1 MPKKRKQRN
10 YFPSSP
16 KVLALLLKCFPMNGG
31 NFSEGGDFATAFR
44 DAVKTGT
51 MKGEVKI
58 CGTPL
63 RWIAYALACSFGL
76 NNDSDRSTAITQ
88 LRSVDDMFMKHGSS
102 SEFLSE
108 FILMDVIC
116 NRKITPTAAAA
127 LGKSGSGTL
136 GDNDVVMA
144 PASEEEDLDDVNDF
158 FKYRT
163 LLAFLPGVGVF
174 YAVRDWRRK
183 SEGVDGSRIAMDIS
197 WFRLKTG
204 MEHSPQLD
212 LQFGED
218 GMPPDLISG
227 HDVGVWPVPDRAQE
241 YNRRLVNSNS
251 TRVGGRHYAPGCLH
265 LNIPD
270 TCWIVDPEER
280 PFVDIIVDIAPPVSS
295 TIGRKSV
302 IMIRSILDAS
312 LKSQYCHLKQLYDV
326 VGCLDAIVE
335 HNSLLRRHVS
345 VGTARQN
352 KGDVGTMHAI
362 VTRVLLDG
370 SGTVGYATNYTK
382 VPQTV
387 LKRFIVAFATVGMC
401 CFPDVLSVVQ
411 HMEANSS
418 LPPIAPMGENDCNGI
433 RVGYTIDMS
442 VDLGNVSH
450 FDVNDASQ
458 GFSVWT
464 EEMPGCASNW
474 YLIFPNLHG
483 RRPCGTKYNG
493 IAVKL
498 YHGTAISW
506 DGRAV
511 RHCTSVSRPDGPG
524 TAPVRSGGGCW
535 NGNNHLYGTFTAAK
549 EKIVAAG
556 RCRASGN
563 SAAADVVTNV
573 AHSNTRR
580 PKRLPR
586 GE

>member
-1 MPKKRKQRN
+1 VDPSRKRLSNKMPKKRKQRN

-51 MKGEVKI
+51 MKGEVEV

-127 LGKSGSGTL
+127 LGISGSGTL
-136 GDNDVVMA
+136 GDDDVVMA
-144 PASEEEDLDDVNDF
+144 PASEEEDLDDIND

-163 LLAFLPGVGVF
+163 LLAFLPGAGVF

-212 LQFGED
+212 LQVGED
-218 GMPPDLISG
+218 GYVKRFASVTSAGSPPSTFVSAWRVSYHPAAINFPREVFTSTQCADHEGPRMPPDLISG

-302 IMIRSILDAS
+302 IMVRSVLDAS
-312 LKSQYCHLKQLYDV
+312 LKSRYCHLKQQYDV

-335 HNSLLRRHVS
+335 HNSLCVGMYLLARRDRTKEMLGRCMPSGHECS
-345 VGTARQN
+345 LT
-352 KGDVGTMHAI
+352 D
-362 VTRVLLDG
+362 RVLL
-370 SGTVGYATNYTK
+370 GT
-382 VPQTV
+382 P
-387 LKRFIVAFATVGMC
+387 L
-401 CFPDVLSVVQ
+401 
-411 HMEANSS
+411 
-418 LPPIAPMGENDCNGI
+418 
-433 RVGYTIDMS
+433 TI
-442 VDLGNVSH
+442 
-450 FDVNDASQ
+450 
-458 GFSVWT
+458 
-464 EEMPGCASNW
+464 
-474 YLIFPNLHG
+474 
-483 RRPCGTKYNG
+483 
-493 IAVKL
+493 
-498 YHGTAISW
+498 
-506 DGRAV
+506 
-511 RHCTSVSRPDGPG
+511 
-524 TAPVRSGGGCW
+524 
-535 NGNNHLYGTFTAAK
+535 
-549 EKIVAAG
+549 
-556 RCRASGN
+556 RCR
-563 SAAADVVTNV
+563 
-573 AHSNTRR
+573 
-580 PKRLPR
+580 KQY
-586 GE
+586 